1 MKQGPGGGAL
11 QPPHLWRNKLK
22 KLIALAAVAAGL
34 ALSGNVMAHGSK
46 AKHGGIVQSAG
57 DLSFELVSKDGKTTI
72 YVDDHGKDLATAGA
86 TGTLTVLKG
95 TQKTAVP
102 LEAAG
107 RNMLVAKGDAVLPK
121 GSKAVAAVTFADKK
135 VVSVRFS
142 VR

>member
-1 MKQGPGGGAL
+1 M
-11 QPPHLWRNKLK
+11 K
-22 KLIALAAVAAGL
+22 KLIALAAVATTL

-46 AKHGGIVQSAG
+46 AKHGGIVQTAG
-57 DLSFELVSKDGKTTI
+57 DISFELVSKDGKATI
-72 YVDDHGKDLATAGA
+72 YVDDHGKELPMAGA
-86 TGTLTVLKG
+86 SGTLTVLKG

-107 RNMLVAKGDAVLPK
+107 GNMLVAKGDTVLAK
-121 GSKAVAAVTFADKK
+121 GSKAVAAITFADKN

>member
-1 MKQGPGGGAL
+1 MK
-11 QPPHLWRNKLK
+11 KMF
-22 KLIALAAVAAGL
+22 ALAAAVISL

-57 DLSFELVSKDGKTTI
+57 DLSFQLVSKDGKTTI
-72 YVDDHGKDLATAGA
+72 YVDDHGKDLVTAGV

-95 TQKTAVP
+95 TQKTEVP

-107 RNMLVAKGDAVLPK
+107 GNMLVAKGGTVLAK
-121 GSKAVAAVTFADKK
+121 GSKAVAAVTFANNN

-142 VR
+142 VK